1 MQTVFPHPQTEEDR
15 KNVLRLQDLVDKLQ
29 AKVKSYKRQ
38 AEEAVSTF
46 KPLREDE
53 NFFWGRN
60 ILRECV
66 NEKTSKIRIYHSYFL
81 LFCFE
86 FKFN

>member
-1 MQTVFPHPQTEEDR
+1 MKIIFSNLQTEEDR

-46 KPLREDE
+46 KPLGKEKMGGEGKKVYKE
-53 NFFWGRN
+53 NVLMRKK
-60 ILRECV
+60 ET
-66 NEKTSKIRIYHSYFL
+66 K
-81 LFCFE
+81 
-86 FKFN
+86 